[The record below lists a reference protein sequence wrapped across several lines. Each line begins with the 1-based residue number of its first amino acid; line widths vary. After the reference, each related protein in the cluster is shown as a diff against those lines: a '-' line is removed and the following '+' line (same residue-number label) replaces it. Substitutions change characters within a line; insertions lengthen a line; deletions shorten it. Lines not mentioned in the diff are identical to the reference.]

1 MPSSLQR
8 SMRLLAITVLGSLG
22 LGAPAAGQGCE
33 QTYADYFKAKI
44 QAINACHPSIQCA
57 SHCLTQVDV
66 DIKTLGGC
74 TASSG
79 SFLFCG
85 ESQDTV
91 AFVACGAAHL
101 ITPAGGA
108 SWVVIGA
115 GLCQGFVNYVAIY

>member
-1 MPSSLQR
+1 MSTSLR
-8 SMRLLAITVLGSLG
+8 CCVRLLGLALLGSLG
-22 LGAPAAGQGCE
+22 LSAPTIGQGCE
-33 QTYADYFKAKI
+33 QTYAGYYKATI
-44 QAINACHPSIQCA
+44 HAVNACHPSINC
-57 SHCLTQVDV
+57 STHCLTQVDV

-91 AFVACGAAHL
+91 AFVACQAAHL
-101 ITPAGGA
+101 ITPANGA
-108 SWVVIGA
+108 YWAVIGA